1 MRYMVIRTEQL
12 TRSFGRVHAIDNL
25 TMEVEPG
32 EVYGLL
38 GLPGS
43 GKTTLIRLLLDMI
56 RPTSG
61 RAVVLFQDS
70 HRNSLEIRKQVGYIP
85 SRLVLDPRLTAGE
98 MLSFLASLRGGTA
111 IDRARALAAEF
122 ALDLTAKI
130 SSLPASEHQKIG
142 LVQAFM
148 HDPELLILD
157 EPTRGLEPAARAIFY
172 RLVAEARCAGRS
184 VFFSSSSL
192 PEVERIC
199 DRVGVLNA
207 GKLVAVE
214 RAVQL
219 RQRALRKIEMRF
231 ACPVTLEAFAHL
243 PNIQDLC
250 LEENLLRCTVQ
261 GDPDALIKLAS
272 QYRVTDFISQQPSLE
287 EAFRAYYGVGS
298 YAAA

>member
-12 TRSFGRVHAIDNL
+12 TRTFGRTCAIDNL

-38 GLPGS
+38 GLPGA

-61 RAVVLFQDS
+61 RAVVLFLDS
-70 HRNSLEIRKQVGYIP
+70 HRHSLEIRKQVGYIP
-85 SRLVLDPRLTAGE
+85 SRLVLDPGLTAGE
-98 MLSFLASLRGGTA
+98 MLSFLASLRGGA
-111 IDRARALAAEF
+111 VIERARALAADF

-130 SSLPASEHQKIG
+130 SDLPAGEQQKIG

-157 EPTRGLEPAARAIFY
+157 EPARGLDAAARAVFY
-172 RLVAEARCAGRS
+172 RLVAEARNGGRS

-192 PEVERIC
+192 GEVERIC

-219 RQRALRKIEMRF
+219 RLRALRKIEMRF

-243 PNIQDLC
+243 PNVQDLC

-298 YAAA
+298 YAPA